1 MDVLMPQL
9 GETVAEGKITQW
21 FKSAGDAIKPGDN
34 LFEIE
39 TDKASMEVPSTTAGV
54 LAEIRVPA
62 GEGAP
67 VGAVGAVIADGPAAG
82 APPAAG
88 ALSKPPPPPP
98 PPSRPAPLPGPAAP
112 PPGAPAGA
120 VRRGPF

>member
-1 MDVLMPQL
+1 MPQL

-39 TDKASMEVPSTTAGV
+39 TDKVSMEVPSTTAGV

-62 GEGAP
+62 GAGGAGRRGGGRDRGHDGRGDERAAGCRGQGSTGAP
-67 VGAVGAVIADGPAAG
+67 EPVVDARGRHGI
-82 APPAAG
+82 
-88 ALSKPPPPPP
+88 
-98 PPSRPAPLPGPAAP
+98 
-112 PPGAPAGA
+112 
-120 VRRGPF
+120 VRRERSRLRRRQPR